1 MNKSKTINIDRL
13 VSQSGDHCSSSSST
27 VSKSS
32 SLPVVTTWDDDSKAP
47 TYESSLDAPVARE
60 EPVGQNQAR
69 TACLSQSGDQASA
82 SGPGCNSS
90 TAALCDTVPAT
101 TAIDGHFEPHLEPP
115 ICHICMCV
123 VTRGTPTLSV
133 DKAVQAFEELCQTS
147 TENPAL
153 PTSSGMVGQS
163 PLGSEPAVPGS
174 PQQAQEN
181 SADVEQE
188 LRQWCSTPTEDK
200 TPSPLSLER
209 DATPEPS
216 EPGASPSDTSYT
228 EAAFLDS
235 DEDICPEPDLLD
247 ESYRPDNSFNS
258 DDEPDSDTS
267 IWSNDS
273 VHSDGATDVDEGG
286 CSTSSAAVD
295 PVKERKYLVTA
306 SQLLLLFS
314 VCIKCLAPTRTKLTH
329 RGTLVHAVITCA
341 RGHKTVWENQPRINS
356 KALLNILLPAAI
368 TYSGASPTR
377 VLRLLGSIGVQV
389 LKKTQF
395 FRVQSSLVFPAATK
409 TWEAEQESLLT
420 ATKDKLHLAGDGRA
434 DSPGYSAKYGTYT
447 LLDTRINK
455 IMHYEVLQSTEVKSS
470 NHMETEGLKRSLDFL
485 LSMGLSVY
493 VLVTDRHFGVNALMR
508 DRYPDTKHR
517 FDAWHVAKGIGS
529 KMASA
534 GKTKKNSILNAW
546 VKTVRGHVYW
556 CAQTSSDNGAL
567 VLAKWVS
574 VMRHVS
580 NVHQHPSPLYPACT
594 HGPIEERWWLQEG
607 TEPYVAL
614 EKIVM
619 SKQLLK
625 DIPRVSGDGQTYRL
639 ESFHSMLLRF
649 TPKSSHFSFEG
660 MVARTAVAV
669 LHYNENS
676 NRAQATTKDEK
687 KRSCLKFPKSRKGE
701 WVLSPIMETASYDY
715 VQRLLNSCLE
725 LAKAS
730 RTYQQAVAANGPRPR
745 RPPLCS
751 VAQRPDK
758 EAAVLAH
765 RTRFDQA

>member
-1 MNKSKTINIDRL
+1 MPGERTIGSR
-13 VSQSGDHCSSSSST
+13 CC
-27 VSKSS
+27 
-32 SLPVVTTWDDDSKAP
+32 
-47 TYESSLDAPVARE
+47 VAS
-60 EPVGQNQAR
+60 
-69 TACLSQSGDQASA
+69 CLNYQ
-82 SGPGCNSS
+82 
-90 TAALCDTVPAT
+90 L
-101 TAIDGHFEPHLEPP
+101 
-115 ICHICMCV
+115 
-123 VTRGTPTLSV
+123 
-133 DKAVQAFEELCQTS
+133 
-147 TENPAL
+147 
-153 PTSSGMVGQS
+153 TSSGVVFHKFPRDSARLIVWTDIVCRWNSGKPWSPNSRTMICSDHFMPECYQRDLRLLCDAGFSTKYARLKPNAPDAVSSYLAPQS
-163 PLGSEPAVPGS
+163 SPPQTADGSCVKRRRTGVRIFLAH
-174 PQQAQEN
+174 N
-181 SADVEQE
+181 SADVTQQ
-188 LRQWCSTPTEDK
+188 LRQLCSTPAEDE

-228 EAAFLDS
+228 EADFVD
-235 DEDICPEPDLLD
+235 PDLLD
-247 ESYRPDNSFNS
+247 ESYRPDNAFNS
-258 DDEPDSDTS
+258 DNEPDS
-267 IWSNDS
+267 
-273 VHSDGATDVDEGG
+273 SDRV
-286 CSTSSAAVD
+286 CSTSSAAVE
-295 PVKERKYLVTA
+295 PIKERKYLVTA

-314 VCIKCLAPTRTKLTH
+314 VCVNWLAPTRTKLTH

-341 RGHKTVWENQPRINS
+341 RGHKPVWENQPRINS
-356 KALLNILLPAAI
+356 KALLKILLPAAI
-368 TYSGASPTR
+368 IYSGAYPTR
-377 VLRLLGSIGVQV
+377 VLRLLGSLGVQV

-395 FRVQSSLVFPAATK
+395 FRVKSCLVFPAATK
-409 TWEAEQESLLT
+409 TWEAEQKSLLT
-420 ATKDKLHLAGDGRA
+420 ATKDKLHLAGDGRD
-434 DSPGYSAKYGTYT
+434 DSPGYSAKYGTST

-470 NHMETEGLKRSLDFL
+470 NHIETEGLKRSLDFL

-517 FDAWHVAKGIGS
+517 FDPWHVAKGN
-529 KMASA
+529 M
-534 GKTKKNSILNAW
+534 
-546 VKTVRGHVYW
+546 KTVRGHVYW

-580 NVHQHPSPLYPACT
+580 NIHQHPSPLYPVCT
-594 HGPIEERWWLQEG
+594 HGPIEERWWLLESKKDLW
-607 TEPYVAL
+607 TEPYLAL
-614 EKIVM
+614 EKIAM

-660 MVARTAVAV
+660 MVARTAAAV

-701 WVLSPIMETASYDY
+701 WVLSPIMETAS
-715 VQRLLNSCLE
+715 N
-725 LAKAS
+725 
-730 RTYQQAVAANGPRPR
+730 ANGPRPR

-758 EAAVLAH
+758 QAAVLAH
-765 RTRFDQA
+765 WTRFDQA